1 MKRTDLTLKLMLI
14 VVILALL
21 SMNSYCQKT
30 RSEISDKYKWDL
42 TGLFKSDAEWRA
54 AKDAISLKINEVEK
68 FKGTLTSSAANLLS
82 CLEFNSALNKE
93 ATRLFNYAG
102 LNSDLDTRNM
112 NYTGM
117 KQELQQMFSDFGARS
132 AFIQPEILT
141 ADWSVI
147 DNFIKS
153 EPRLEPYRMGLDN
166 LFRTKKHT
174 LSEKEERIMALSGMV
189 DGVSYSIYNTF
200 SNAEMPAPEVTLSDG
215 KKVLLTGTAYGKYR
229 ALANR
234 DDRKKVFEAFFNN
247 LEKFKAVYGEML
259 YGNVQKDIFQAK
271 ARHYESSLESALF
284 PNNIPVGVYHALVD
298 NVNKN
303 LSAFH
308 RYLQIKKRMMGVD
321 TLKYLD
327 LYAPVVKDVDL
338 KYSYEE
344 ASKIVLEALK
354 PMGKDYV
361 ATVKRAMDERWIDV
375 FPTPNKQSGAYSNGS
390 MYDGHPFILLN
401 FNDSY
406 MDVSTLA
413 HELGHSMQSYLSNK
427 KQPYPLADYQIFVAE
442 VASTFNEVL
451 LFNYMIKNETNDDV
465 KLSLLMN
472 WLDGFKGTL
481 FRQTQFADFELK
493 IHEAAEKGLPLTGE
507 TLSKMYM
514 DMVKSYYG
522 SDKGICK
529 IDNYLEM
536 EWAYIPH
543 FYYNYYVYQ
552 YSTSFTASIAL
563 AEKVMSGDTIALH
576 RYIDFLSA
584 GGSDYPIEL
593 LKKAGVDM
601 TTAEPLENTIASMN
615 KVMDEIEKILDKKSN
630 AKK

>member
-1 MKRTDLTLKLMLI
+1 MTFRLSLMFIVCSLLTI
-14 VVILALL
+14 NAF
-21 SMNSYCQKT
+21 SQKS
-30 RSEISDKYKWDL
+30 RNEVADKYKWDL
-42 TGLFKSDAEWRA
+42 SGIYKSDTDWRT
-54 AKDAISLKINEVEK
+54 AKDAISSKLNEIDK
-68 FKGTLTSSAANLLS
+68 FRGTLTKSAANLLK
-82 CLEFNSALNKE
+82 CLEFNSDLNKE
-93 ATRLFNYAG
+93 ATRLFLYAG
-102 LNSDLDTRNM
+102 MNSDLDTRDM
-112 NYTGM
+112 KYTGM
-117 KQELQQMFSDFGARS
+117 KQELQQMFSDFGAKA

-147 DNFIKS
+147 DGFIKS

-174 LSEKEERIMALSGMV
+174 LSEQEERIMALSGMIA
-189 DGVSYSIYNTF
+189 GVPGSVYNTF

-215 KKVLLTGTAYGKYR
+215 KKVSLTGTMYGKYR
-229 ALANR
+229 TLPNR
-234 DDRKKVFEAFFNN
+234 ADRKIVFEAFYSN
-247 LEKFKAVYGEML
+247 LEKFKASYGEML
-259 YGNVQKDIFQAK
+259 YGNVQKDMFQAK
-271 ARHYESSLESALF
+271 ARHYESSLESALY
-284 PNNIPVGVYHALVD
+284 PNNIPVGVYHSLVD

-303 LSAFH
+303 LAAFH

-338 KYSYEE
+338 KYTYDE
-344 ASKIVLEALK
+344 ATKIVLEALK
-354 PMGKDYV
+354 PLGSDYV
-361 ATVKRAMDERWIDV
+361 ATVKKAIDQRWIDV
-375 FPTPNKQSGAYSNGS
+375 FPTPGKQSGAYSNGS
-390 MYDGHPFILLN
+390 LYDGHPYILLN
-401 FNDSY
+401 YNDSY
-406 MDVSTLA
+406 MDVSTIA

-427 KQPYPLADYQIFVAE
+427 KQPYPIADYQIFVAE

-451 LFNYMIKNETNDDV
+451 LFNYMIKNETNDDI

-481 FRQTQFADFELK
+481 FRQTQFADYELR

-507 TLSKMYM
+507 SLSKMYL
-514 DMVKSYYG
+514 DLLKSYYG

-543 FYYNYYVYQ
+543 FYYNFYVYQ

-563 AEKVMSGDTIALH
+563 AEKVMSGDVNALNK
-576 RYIDFLSA
+576 YIEFLSA

-601 TTAEPLENTIASMN
+601 TTAEPLEKTIAAMN
-615 KVMDEIEKILDKKSN
+615 KVMDEIEKILDKKN
-630 AKK
+630 NGKK